1 MEKDNELISMVSFVV
16 EAKKEALELFEKF
29 LPYVNDEQDRICD
42 LMEVDTQ
49 RTNAKQCALITI
61 AEKMKTAIKF
71 RGCEDFNNHWSKL
84 LAIKI
89 ELEKI

>member
-1 MEKDNELISMVSFVV
+1 VEKDNELISMVSFVA
-16 EAKKEALELFEKF
+16 EAKKEALELFERF

-49 RTNAKQCALITI
+49 RTNAKQCALIAI

-71 RGCEDFNNHWSKL
+71 RDCEDFNNHWSKL
-84 LAIKI
+84 LAMKI
-89 ELEKI
+89 ELEKL

>member
-16 EAKKEALELFEKF
+16 EAKKEALELFESF
-29 LPYVNDEQDRICD
+29 LPYVNDEEDRICD
-42 LMEVDTQ
+42 LVEVDTQ
-49 RTNAKQCALITI
+49 RTNAKQCALIAI
-61 AEKMKTAIKF
+61 AKEMKTAIKF